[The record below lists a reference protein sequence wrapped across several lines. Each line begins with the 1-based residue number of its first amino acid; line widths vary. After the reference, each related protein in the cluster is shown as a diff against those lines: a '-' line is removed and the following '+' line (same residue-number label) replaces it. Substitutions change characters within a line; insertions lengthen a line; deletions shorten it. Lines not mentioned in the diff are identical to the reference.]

1 MLIDLFITTFIKILK
16 IDKERYLVF
25 NKFEL
30 LLCTSKLYH
39 SQVIDFFLD
48 LTYFLFRNKVIHL

>member
-16 IDKERYLVF
+16 IDKERHLVF

-39 SQVIDFFLD
+39 SQVIDFFLY
-48 LTYFLFRNKVIHL
+48 LTFLFFSK